1 MNNLEANRPYA
12 ACTIISRNYLAFAR
26 VLARSFHAH
35 HPGQAFFTLL
45 VDRKKANDNFANEP
59 FEVLYVEDIG
69 VPDFLIT
76 AFRFDILEL
85 NTNVK
90 PTLLKYLFRHTQ
102 SEKLIYVDP
111 DIYFFRSA
119 SRVFDLLDT
128 NSMIVTPHCV
138 EPIHDSL
145 RPSEQ
150 DFLKAGVFN
159 LGFIALR
166 KTDETLRMLDWWEN
180 RCLSLGFNDVRDG
193 LFVDQCWINFL
204 PCFFD
209 SVLVLKDRGYN
220 MAYWNLHEREL
231 SKGNE
236 GWLVNG
242 HSPLVFFHF
251 SGIELHNAD
260 GEISRYQNRFS
271 LASRT
276 DLAEIFS
283 FYRREVLAAGY
294 DEANREYRY
303 SFGFFSDGTPISLLS
318 RRICWQEGAEAFG
331 SDPFSANG
339 ELYLW
344 AKQRGLLGKE
354 QKEKSLSSLNYNK
367 ADCRLQVIHSGLRL
381 ILRVFGV
388 GRYLQLMKYLSFISI
403 LRNQKTLFK

>member
-1 MNNLEANRPYA
+1 MEENRPCA

-26 VLARSFHAH
+26 VLARSFHAN
-35 HPGQAFFTLL
+35 HPGQAFFILL
-45 VDRKKANDNFANEP
+45 VDRKKADDNFVNEP

-69 VPDFLIT
+69 VPDLLIA
-76 AFRFDILEL
+76 AFKFDILEL

-90 PTLLKYLFRHTQ
+90 PTLLKYLFIHTN
-102 SEKLIYVDP
+102 SEKLMYVDP
-111 DIYFFRSA
+111 DIYFFQSA
-119 SRVFDLLDT
+119 SMVFDLLNT
-128 NSMIVTPHCV
+128 YSMIVTPHCV
-138 EPIHDSL
+138 EPIRDSM

-159 LGFIALR
+159 LGFIALQ

-260 GEISRYQNRFS
+260 CEISRYQNRFS
-271 LASRT
+271 LTSRT

-283 FYRREVLAAGY
+283 FYRREVLAAGF
-294 DEANREYRY
+294 DEANSGYQY
-303 SFGFFSDGTPISLLS
+303 SYGCFSNGTPISALA
-318 RRICWQEGAEAFG
+318 RRVRSDLGPEAFG
-331 SDPFSANG
+331 GDPFDANG
-339 ELYLW
+339 ELYQW
-344 AKQRGLLGKE
+344 VKRHGLLGIE
-354 QKEKSLSSLNYNK
+354 QKGKRLSSLNYNK
-367 ADCRLQVIHSGLRL
+367 ADWRLQVIHSGLRMML
-381 ILRVFGV
+381 HVLGL
-388 GRYLQLMKYLSFISI
+388 GRYMQLMKYLSFIAI
-403 LRNQKTLFK
+403 LRNQKALFK